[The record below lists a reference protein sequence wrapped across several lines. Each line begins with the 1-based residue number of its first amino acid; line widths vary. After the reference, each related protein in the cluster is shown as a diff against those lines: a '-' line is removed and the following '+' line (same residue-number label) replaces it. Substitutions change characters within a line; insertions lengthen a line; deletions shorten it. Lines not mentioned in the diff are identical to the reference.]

1 MKPRHTSQST
11 CAVYI
16 TLSHSLIARV
26 AARRSH
32 WREQVSELRPGLGL
46 HAEDDD
52 ERDEADVENAL
63 HRRPNVFDNVANLQG
78 TDQCSVSALYERG
91 AGRSSRAEGAAVSR
105 QGRNVSVR
113 VWRAACNQQA
123 RARARR
129 MRGAQTQSSPV
140 AVQVAMHAHSAS
152 RVTFAAAMA
161 RWVSATPPSRAAL
174 LRTGSRSPWTRAI
187 IPSRG

>member
-1 MKPRHTSQST
+1 M
-11 CAVYI
+11 
-16 TLSHSLIARV
+16 
-26 AARRSH
+26 
-32 WREQVSELRPGLGL
+32 
-46 HAEDDD
+46 
-52 ERDEADVENAL
+52 ENAL

-129 MRGAQTQSSPV
+129 MRGAQTQSSRVAVQVAMHAHSASRV

-161 RWVSATPPSRAAL
+161 RWLSATPPSRAAL